1 MRMILKKERSRICLR
16 FLSCYCDRLQC
27 EYGRILL
34 SSVQHFYYVVSLL
47 FFAAEIQVLFFHHLF
62 GFLKIEGVKIAQLC
76 KHVIMTKGDITTTI

>member
-1 MRMILKKERSRICLR
+1 MGEILKKERSRICLR

-34 SSVQHFYYVVSLL
+34 SSVQHFYYVASLL
-47 FFAAEIQVLFFHHLF
+47 FFAVKIQILFSHHSF
-62 GFLKIEGVKIAQLC
+62 GFLKTEGVKIAQLC